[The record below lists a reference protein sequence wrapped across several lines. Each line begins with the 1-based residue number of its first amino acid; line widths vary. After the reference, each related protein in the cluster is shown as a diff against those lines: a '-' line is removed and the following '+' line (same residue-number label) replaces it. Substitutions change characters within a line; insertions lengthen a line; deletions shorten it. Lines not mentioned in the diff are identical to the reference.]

1 MLTATQTSACQ
12 VPPLIPGACST
23 LHPTGF
29 GLPLLPRS
37 RLWLPYLSRCRP
49 PFPLALAHFLPPL
62 EGTLGR
68 NPWKEHPHPAPLP
81 VPTATCSLTHTS
93 GPTTTDH
100 SPREPAAW
108 PVAVARTLLNQSNCP
123 RFTGQ
128 SLAFDVLGRRY
139 STPLHP
145 LKKKKKRKR
154 SEGG

>member
-68 NPWKEHPHPAPLP
+68 NT
-81 VPTATCSLTHTS
+81 PTQPPYRSQQ
-93 GPTTTDH
+93 
-100 SPREPAAW
+100 R
-108 PVAVARTLLNQSNCP
+108 PVASHTRQVRPPLITRHANP
-123 RFTGQ
+123 PHGQ
-128 SLAFDVLGRRY
+128 SQSPGPCSTNRTAHVLPGNLWHLTSWEDATRHPF
-139 STPLHP
+139 TP
-145 LKKKKKRKR
+145 
-154 SEGG
+154 